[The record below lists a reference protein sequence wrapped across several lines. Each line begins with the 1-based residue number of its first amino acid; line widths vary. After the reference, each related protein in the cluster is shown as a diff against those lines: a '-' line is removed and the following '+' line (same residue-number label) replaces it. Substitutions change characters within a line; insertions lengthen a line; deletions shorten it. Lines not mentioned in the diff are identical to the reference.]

1 MESPWKLMSRKRLIL
16 LLMLS
21 LLMVFQAHGQ
31 TWALTGSL
39 YDDQVKPL
47 SSGTVVL
54 LNPADST
61 MEFFGITNAQGRF
74 EIRNI
79 KEGSYL
85 LQASFIGFT
94 TFYNPISIPRAEGS
108 DVGDIVMQPL
118 PVALEGAEV
127 VGEAVPLQ
135 ISGDTLVYN
144 AAAFRTRPDAM
155 TEELLKKLPGVEV
168 DRAGNIKALGEDVNT
183 VYVDGKEFFGSDP
196 KVATRNIPA
205 DAIDKVKVYDKKSDE
220 TEFTGIDDGTRN
232 KTVNLELKEDRKKG
246 VFGDML
252 AGYGSNQHYKASGK
266 LYRFT
271 DKVQIAGLGM
281 INNVNE
287 YGFSFND
294 YLDFNGGIA
303 AMSGGGGSAKITMGG
318 ENSFPIN
325 FGQPVNGLAT
335 NGAGGINFSYSSDK
349 HNRTY
354 ISYLINGSDKNLEQL
369 TSTERYTEGGSYASS
384 DSTKQ
389 NNGDLS
395 HRINFG
401 LRRRID
407 STHNLIFNGN
417 VGLMYNDLS
426 RLQKT
431 GNWTGEELIS
441 RQFSHRGQ
449 ESDRISGNL
458 MGTYYRMLGK
468 NKSVMKFSANGNYS
482 RGLDQIRVRNQT
494 DYVADNEQDLYNQ
507 YQDNQSDQYSYSLL
521 AAFTQRIGKGLY
533 LDPAVRLGASME
545 RLDRVQGPMENGME
559 PVDSVSPVFS
569 KDYRWIR
576 PGFSFRWNR
585 EKSQLSLG
593 VIGEFGSLE
602 NKLNGEAYPAINL
615 SYFIPTLSWDYS
627 ASAGRKFNFN
637 YTSSVNTPTVNQLLP
652 VVNSLNPL
660 NIYYGNPALR
670 PEFHHR
676 AMIHWLIFDQFSFT
690 SFMMSLS
697 GAYTGDKINWST
709 LVTDDLVQISTL
721 TNVDWDYNSRLN
733 LDFSTPIRK
742 LGIKINLDA
751 EESWNRGQSMV
762 NEVKNT
768 YNTLSQRYS
777 LSADNRK
784 KKRWDVMSGI
794 GASLTHTWY
803 DIQESLDKHYFDLSW
818 FADIRYTP
826 NEKWHF
832 ELTAD
837 VTSYSDLGSDDVLR
851 VPLLRSQVSYS
862 FLAHN
867 RGVLTL
873 SGFDLFNRNQNVHR
887 ISELNYLRETRS
899 NTIGRYFMLTFKYRL
914 NKQAREGGIQVDLN
928 KRR

>member
-1 MESPWKLMSRKRLIL
+1 MGSTRLFLMLI
-16 LLMLS
+16 LS
-21 LLMVFQAHGQ
+21 LLLELQVHGQ
-31 TWALTGSL
+31 NRSLSGNL
-39 YDDQVKPL
+39 YDDQLKPL

-61 MEFFGITNAQGRF
+61 MEFFGITDSQGHF

-79 KEGSYL
+79 KEGAYL

-94 TFYNPISIPRAEGS
+94 TFFHPIRIPRAEGS
-108 DVGDIVMQPL
+108 DVGDIVMRPL

-127 VGEAVPLQ
+127 VGEAVPMQ
-135 ISGDTLVYN
+135 ISGDTVVYN

-220 TEFTGIDDGTRN
+220 SEFTGIDDGTRN

-252 AGYGSNQHYKASGK
+252 AGYGSDQHYKASGK

-271 DKVQIAGLGM
+271 DKVQMAGLGM

-318 ENSFPIN
+318 DNSFPIN
-325 FGQPVNGLAT
+325 FGQPVNGLASS
-335 NGAGGINFSYSSDK
+335 GAGGLNFSYSSDK

-354 ISYLINGSDKNLEQL
+354 ISYLLNGGDKHLEQL
-369 TSTERYTEGGSYASS
+369 TRTERYTQGGAYQSS
-384 DSTKQ
+384 DSTVQ

-401 LRRRID
+401 VRRRID
-407 STHNLIFNGN
+407 STHNLIFSGN
-417 VGLMYNDLS
+417 VGLMYNDLT
-426 RLQKT
+426 RMQET
-431 GNWTGEELIS
+431 GNWTGEELVN
-441 RQFSHRGQ
+441 RQFSQRG
-449 ESDRISGNL
+449 EGSDRISANL
-458 MGTYYRMLGK
+458 LGSYYRMLGK
-468 NKSVMKFSANGNYS
+468 NNSVLKFSADGSFS
-482 RGLDQIRVRNQT
+482 RGLDQIKVLNQT
-494 DYVADNEQDLYNQ
+494 DYAGELEQDQYNQ
-507 YQDNQSDQYSYSLL
+507 YQDNESDQYAYSFLL
-521 AAFTQRIGKGLY
+521 AFTQKIGKGLY
-533 LDPAVRLGASME
+533 LDPVVRLGASRE
-545 RLDRVQGPMENGME
+545 QLDRVQGHLENGME
-559 PVDSVSPVFS
+559 PIDSVSPVFN
-569 KDYRWIR
+569 KDYSWIR
-576 PGFSFRWNR
+576 PGISFRWNKK
-585 EKSQLSLG
+585 KSQLSLG
-593 VIGEFGSLE
+593 IIGEFGSLE
-602 NKLNGEAYPAINL
+602 SKLDGEAYPKESL
-615 SYFIPTLSWDYS
+615 RYFIPTFSWDYA
-627 ASAGRKFNFN
+627 ASAGRKLSFA
-637 YTSSVNTPTVNQLLP
+637 YSSSVNTPTVSQLLP

-660 NIYYGNPALR
+660 NIYYGNPALH
-670 PEFHHR
+670 PEISHR
-676 AMIHWLIFDQFSFT
+676 VMMHWLIFDQFSFT
-690 SFMMSLS
+690 SFMLSLS
-697 GAYTGDKINWST
+697 GAYTGDKINWAT
-709 LVTDDLVQISTL
+709 VVTDDLVQISTL

-742 LGIKINLDA
+742 LGIKINMDA
-751 EESWNRGQSMV
+751 EESWNRGQNLV
-762 NEVKNT
+762 NEIKNT
-768 YNTLSQRYS
+768 YNTLNQRYS
-777 LSADNRK
+777 ISVDNRK
-784 KKRWDVMSGI
+784 KKRWDVESGF
-794 GASLTHTWY
+794 GVSLTHTWY
-803 DIQESLDKHYFDLSW
+803 DIQESLNNSYFDLSW

-826 NEKWHF
+826 GEKWHF

-837 VTSYSDLGSDDVLR
+837 LSNYSDLGSDNSLR
-851 VPLLRSQVSYS
+851 VPLLRGEVSYS

-867 RGVLTL
+867 RGMLTL
-873 SGFDLFNRNQNVHR
+873 SAFDLLNRNQNVQR

-899 NTIGRYFMLTFKYRL
+899 NTIGRYIMLTFKYRL

-928 KRR
+928 QRR